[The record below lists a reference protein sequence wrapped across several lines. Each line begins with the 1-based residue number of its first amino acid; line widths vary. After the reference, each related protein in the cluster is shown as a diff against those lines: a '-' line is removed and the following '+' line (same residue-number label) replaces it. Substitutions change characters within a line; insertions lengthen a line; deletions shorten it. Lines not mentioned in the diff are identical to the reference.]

1 MVPAAVVH
9 KVPAAVHK
17 VLDSDSLL
25 HIVVVVPAAAARR
38 EHNRL
43 PEVLDHKVLGH
54 NPDFGLVGNLPAAM
68 VVCRTLSLL
77 CVFFVVL

>member
-17 VLDSDSLL
+17 VLDWDSLLL
-25 HIVVVVPAAAARR
+25 HIVVGVPAAAARR

-54 NPDFGLVGNLPAAM
+54 NPDSKIFRVYSHIIMAVILTWFGG
-68 VVCRTLSLL
+68 
-77 CVFFVVL
+77 